1 MWLVILIT
9 ACSMKLS
16 CHLSAGQ
23 HFSTDDTCVDIVRS
37 GLSDPSSKTRGRPV
51 LMAAPSMYTPTR
63 YTLTQNDQFNFPGMQ
78 SLKDL
83 SSSAAVVLI
92 ANKSAHNISSCTSS
106 WKITRTKT
114 CTVVLSTSVDSS
126 TWTAHHSDSLILT
139 TVPQYP
145 LLHHPFV

>member
-83 SSSAAVVLI
+83 SSSAAEVLVG
-92 ANKSAHNISSCTSS
+92 NKSAHSLVHTFLKNVTKNRHCCLTNASRLLNLDCTS
-106 WKITRTKT
+106 RQFNP
-114 CTVVLSTSVDSS
+114 V
-126 TWTAHHSDSLILT
+126 
-139 TVPQYP
+139 
-145 LLHHPFV
+145 